1 MTQDTPQMSPADDD
15 TTQAAPD
22 KTPRSLAEWVEK
34 LSDKGMPAFART
46 IKDISGIA
54 SDQESSAAELS
65 RVVLQDA
72 AMTARLLRVA
82 NSPMYCLSQSGR
94 SVSTVSRAVVLLGFD
109 TVRSLCLSIAIID
122 ALSNSSQ
129 KSRVAEHMAR
139 SFHAAVQ
146 ARAFAVKRRDPS
158 PEEVFI
164 ATLLCNIGDLAFWSL
179 KSDAAP
185 KLDEALQR
193 PDCDRARTERAV
205 LGFELN
211 ELSLGLARK
220 WQLGKLLENTL
231 ENKGDKDPRVG
242 SVRMAQELAQ
252 KAEKGWD
259 SPEVKRFIGRVAE
272 TLYMPLQDVT
282 KLVHEN
288 ASEAAKT
295 AQYFGVGAAGDR
307 IPLPDAQRKS
317 AEHRAGAEAR
327 QEGRQEAAKPQFAL
341 PDPMLQLTILRELSG
356 MLDGQHDINLLL
368 EMVLE
373 GISRGIGMD
382 RALFA
387 MLNPER
393 TRLRA
398 RYALGWDKD
407 DMREKFLFDISP
419 LKANIFSHALDV
431 RQPLWVGGPDA
442 DPRLA
447 KLMTADVYEL
457 TGKAQ
462 FFVMSVEING
472 RSIGLFYA
480 DRKSSE
486 RTLDDDSFMA
496 FRHFCQQANLALA
509 QSRRGR

>member
-1 MTQDTPQMSPADDD
+1 
-15 TTQAAPD
+15 
-22 KTPRSLAEWVEK
+22 
-34 LSDKGMPAFART
+34 
-46 IKDISGIA
+46 
-54 SDQESSAAELS
+54 
-65 RVVLQDA
+65 
-72 AMTARLLRVA
+72 
-82 NSPMYCLSQSGR
+82 
-94 SVSTVSRAVVLLGFD
+94 

-122 ALSNSSQ
+122 AMGQGAQ
-129 KSRVAEHMAR
+129 KARLAEHMAR

-146 ARAFAVKRRDPS
+146 ARSFAIKRHDTS

-164 ATLLCNIGDLAFWSL
+164 ATLLCNIGDLAFWGL

-185 KLDEALQR
+185 KLNEALQR
-193 PDCDRARTERAV
+193 PGVNRAQAEREV
-205 LGFELN
+205 LGFELD
-211 ELSLGLARK
+211 ELSLGLVRK
-220 WQLGKLLENTL
+220 WQLGSLLENTL
-231 ENKGDKDPRVG
+231 ENKGDSNPRVS
-242 SVRMAQELAQ
+242 SVRMAHELAL
-252 KAEKGWD
+252 KAEQGWD
-259 SPEVKRFIGRVAE
+259 SPEVKQFLVRMSEA
-272 TLYMPLQDVT
+272 LYLPLKDVT

-288 ASEAAKT
+288 ASEAAKA
-295 AQYFGVGAAGDR
+295 AQYFGAGAAAER
-307 IPLPDAQRKS
+307 IPLPDSQRKAS
-317 AEHRAGAEAR
+317 EHRPGAVLRADD
-327 QEGRQEAAKPQFAL
+327 AKPKFIV

-419 LKANIFSHALDV
+419 LKANIFSHALEA
-431 RQPLWVGGPDA
+431 RQPLWFGGPGA

-447 KLMTADVYEL
+447 KLMTSVVLEL
-457 TGKAQ
+457 TGDAQ
-462 FFVMSVEING
+462 FFVMPVEING

-486 RTLDDDSFMA
+486 RSLDEDSYMA